1 MTVKTMILMSGMA
14 NRTIVAMIHDT
25 ETSQDGMN
33 VREGVNSFGG
43 GVFRVYQLTMAMTL
57 CLKFKLGAVLH
68 SCFS

>member
-1 MTVKTMILMSGMA
+1 MSGMDDCGD
-14 NRTIVAMIHDT
+14 DT
-25 ETSQDGMN
+25 RYNKTSQDGMN

-57 CLKFKLGAVLH
+57 CFKLKLGAVLH